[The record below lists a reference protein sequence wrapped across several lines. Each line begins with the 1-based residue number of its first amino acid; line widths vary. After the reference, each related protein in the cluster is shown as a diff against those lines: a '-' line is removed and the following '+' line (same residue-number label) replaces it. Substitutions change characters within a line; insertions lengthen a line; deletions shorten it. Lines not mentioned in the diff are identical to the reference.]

1 MTSRPDKRTMEHA
14 KASGIVRDNVA
25 GTSFIPATQRA
36 DGTWRKARTVKDG
49 YVPPEDIGKFVCSAE
64 KAHRERVQYVPGSSR
79 LRNPNAVST
88 SNFVEYDP
96 IAAAKGFTELP
107 PEQSKAAKKNA
118 KKKAAKARKNAEAK
132 KAENEVVEDI
142 AAVVAGLDKAKIEDK
157 KPEEKVDLSS
167 LPAEEKT
174 KQVKK
179 RNKLLRQIEELEAK
193 KESGEELTPDQK
205 IKIDR
210 KQIVLDEL
218 KQLQN

>member
-1 MTSRPDKRTMEHA
+1 MFFWDC
-14 KASGIVRDNVA
+14 N
-25 GTSFIPATQRA
+25 F
-36 DGTWRKARTVKDG
+36 
-49 YVPPEDIGKFVCSAE
+49 YDI
-64 KAHRERVQYVPGSSR
+64 
-79 LRNPNAVST
+79 L
-88 SNFVEYDP
+88 
-96 IAAAKGFTELP
+96 
-107 PEQSKAAKKNA
+107 
-118 KKKAAKARKNAEAK
+118 
-132 KAENEVVEDI
+132 

-167 LPAEEKT
+167 LSAEEKT

>member
-1 MTSRPDKRTMEHA
+1 M
-14 KASGIVRDNVA
+14 N
-25 GTSFIPATQRA
+25 
-36 DGTWRKARTVKDG
+36 
-49 YVPPEDIGKFVCSAE
+49 
-64 KAHRERVQYVPGSSR
+64 
-79 LRNPNAVST
+79 L
-88 SNFVEYDP
+88 
-96 IAAAKGFTELP
+96 
-107 PEQSKAAKKNA
+107 AAKKNA

-142 AAVVAGLDKAKIEDK
+142 AGLFLYTVFIHVFLYPNTVRFENRPHGIWLIFLSAVVAGLDKAKIDDK